1 MDKKTSE
8 WPLVVCYGPAQH
20 DGKDHFLVEFATLCS
35 KVKGAVI
42 IGGDFNI
49 IRKTSEK
56 KNPCVLPK
64 WSHTFNSITEINS
77 LKEIQLQ
84 GRLKI

>member
-56 KNPCVLPK
+56 KTLVCYLNGAILL
-64 WSHTFNSITEINS
+64 ILS
-77 LKEIQLQ
+77 LK
-84 GRLKI
+84 